1 MDRIIILTTDSA
13 AETFEDF
20 EHNDTVFAFRRLT
33 ADGPP
38 MLLEGA
44 VWVFVDWVMP
54 DLSGLEMCR
63 RLRADPRTE
72 DAHITMVL
80 ERDDP
85 EDRRRALRAGA
96 DDYLVGSV
104 GRQTILDRVLA
115 LHPSLGWRG
124 AGHAIDA
131 GHLRIDLVAER
142 ALWEG
147 TPVTLRPNEVRL
159 LRFFAENPNRVLTRR
174 ELIDAIGKSG
184 NPEYLRTVDVW
195 IRRLRSGL
203 RQVGAGH
210 VLRTVYDKGYVL
222 DV

>member
-1 MDRIIILTTDSA
+1 MRMDRIIILTTDSA

-131 GHLRIDLVAER
+131 GQLGDPAE
-142 ALWEG
+142 L
-147 TPVTLRPNEVRL
+147 RL
-159 LRFFAENPNRVLTRR
+159 LEHRFPAQRHRPRR
-174 ELIDAIGKSG
+174 AHAVTAAVAAG
-184 NPEYLRTVDVW
+184 
-195 IRRLRSGL
+195 RRRC
-203 RQVGAGH
+203 RAVA
-210 VLRTVYDKGYVL
+210 
-222 DV
+222 

>member
-1 MDRIIILTTDSA
+1 MDRIVILTTDSA

-20 EHNDTVFAFRRLT
+20 EHNETVFAFRRLT
-33 ADGPP
+33 ADGSP

-63 RLRADPRTE
+63 RLRA
-72 DAHITMVL
+72 
-80 ERDDP
+80 
-85 EDRRRALRAGA
+85 GA
-96 DDYLVGSV
+96 DDYLVGAV
-104 GRQTILDRVLA
+104 NRQTILDRVLA
-115 LHPSLGWRG
+115 LHPALGWRG

-147 TPVTLRPNEVRL
+147 APVTLRPNEFRL

-210 VLRTVYDKGYVL
+210 ILRTVYDKGYVL
-222 DV
+222 DL